1 MPLTVRLKEKS
12 TGAFTLY
19 LEGQIDTTT
28 YTVLE
33 KKIDQVLQS
42 AATVIIFD
50 MEGVDYMSSV
60 GVRVVLKA
68 RKVLKKKNGKALLVN
83 LQPQIKKVFEIIKA
97 LPTTDVFSSV
107 KELDMYLDRMQR
119 NM

>member
-1 MPLTVRLKEKS
+1 
-12 TGAFTLY
+12 
-19 LEGQIDTTT
+19 
-28 YTVLE
+28 
-33 KKIDQVLQS
+33 VLQS

-50 MEGVDYMSSV
+50 MAGVDYMSSA

-83 LQPQIKKVFEIIKA
+83 LRPPIKKVFEIIKA

-107 KELDMYLDRMQR
+107 KELDQYLDRMQR
-119 NM
+119 QTT